1 VISVLVLLL
10 VGLLGL
16 VFGAD
21 MLVRGGGQLALALRV
36 PALVV
41 GLTIVAFGT
50 STPELFVSINAAL
63 SASSDMALANVNG
76 SNVANIALVLGLAA
90 LVRPLTVDRRLIRR
104 EIPVYMGLQLSVL
117 GLAWDGSL
125 SRMDGSLLVLGG
137 VVYNLWLLIDVQ
149 RQRGVVDVEEV
160 EREEGTG
167 PWVHVAFLVG
177 GLVVLAVGANLFVAN
192 AEIMALHFGLSER
205 FVGITVLALGTSAP
219 EMATAV
225 VSAHRG
231 EVDLAIGNSI
241 GSNILNIAMVL
252 GLTSIISPIV
262 IADPSAYK
270 DLGVACLVGVVMVP
284 LVLRDRVLSRSE
296 GGLMALCYVVYL
308 FMAGGSAG

>member
-1 VISVLVLLL
+1 MISVLVLLL